1 LGGQGFGRGSRCAY
15 LPVRVLRDGEEER
28 NRESGEEMG
37 EEAGGFLCALRCGKG
52 KKHPETTQADPV
64 QYASRS
70 RLL

>member
-1 LGGQGFGRGSRCAY
+1 
-15 LPVRVLRDGEEER
+15 VRVLRDGEEER

-37 EEAGGFLCALRCGKG
+37 EEAGGFLCALRGGKG